1 MGEILSISYEL
12 VPHSHSGFPRR
23 LRLVGRGQLIRTCLT
38 VALLLL
44 AATVPRSARAQA
56 LPADAQLPVWAAAKW
71 TALSASRGLAL
82 SQRINPFLLRGD
94 FDGDGQYDLAVLV
107 EQRSTKK
114 VGVVVLH
121 RGARPPF
128 VMGAGV
134 DFGNGGD
141 NFDWMDIW
149 TVQDRTRTL
158 PDALLLTKESSA
170 SGVVQFVG
178 GRYRWKQAGD

>member
-1 MGEILSISYEL
+1 MDGGL
-12 VPHSHSGFPRR
+12 G
-23 LRLVGRGQLIRTCLT
+23 
-38 VALLLL
+38 
-44 AATVPRSARAQA
+44 
-56 LPADAQLPVWAAAKW
+56 LP
-71 TALSASRGLAL
+71 GLAL
-82 SQRINPFLLRGD
+82 SQRLNPFLLRGD
-94 FDGDGQYDLAVLV
+94 FDGDGQFDLAVLV
-107 EQRSTKK
+107 EHRSTKK
-114 VGVVVLH
+114 WVWWCH
-121 RGARPPF
+121 RGARPSF

>member
-1 MGEILSISYEL
+1 M
-12 VPHSHSGFPRR
+12 PQRQA
-23 LRLVGRGQLIRTCLT
+23 GRGPRILIWLT
-38 VALLLL
+38 VTLLL
-44 AATVPRSARAQA
+44 AVIVPVSARAQP

-71 TALSASRGLAL
+71 TAVSASRGLAL
-82 SQRINPFLLRGD
+82 SQRLNPFLLRGD
-94 FDGDGQYDLAVLV
+94 FDGDGQFDLAVLV